1 MYTAGHVSNTNS
13 IMSSKKQFIL
23 FFLATP
29 GYSVVQ
35 VFVSGCGSSAGR
47 GTAFAPPDIQSLS
60 LAIGFSRSAHF
71 AQNHFWILPLMT
83 LFKII
88 GDTFCFLGEDRS

>member
-35 VFVSGCGSSAGR
+35 VVVSGCGSSASQVPQLPEVVVGE
-47 GTAFAPPDIQSLS
+47 PD
-60 LAIGFSRSAHF
+60 
-71 AQNHFWILPLMT
+71 
-83 LFKII
+83 
-88 GDTFCFLGEDRS
+88 